1 MAQQLIRLYEFART
15 AGGPTASMRLAMKTM
30 ISADKAATAP
40 DTPEN
45 LAKVRAAIK
54 EITGKD
60 APTV

>member
-1 MAQQLIRLYEFART
+1 MGQQLIKLYEFARS
-15 AGGPTASMRLAMKTM
+15 AGGATAPMRLAMKTM
-30 ISADKAATAP
+30 ISAEKAITAQ

-45 LAKVRAAIK
+45 VAKVRAAIR